1 MGPILGVAWPE
12 GTPCTPTR
20 ALGVDAPTTAHGV
33 AEKWTP
39 RVRRAS
45 RGPFEECWFG
55 PWGCLPGLLAAWNR
69 LRMGKSGQNGTM
81 KAWEGPTKNGLLG
94 ECTS

>member
-1 MGPILGVAWPE
+1 MGEILGVAWPE

-45 RGPFEECWFG
+45 RGPFEEYWFG
-55 PWGCLPGLLAAWNR
+55 PWGGLPALPAAWDR
-69 LRMGKSGQNGTM
+69 LRMAQDGQKRTR
-81 KAWEGPTKNGLLG
+81 KAWASPNQKRV
-94 ECTS
+94 S

>member
-1 MGPILGVAWPE
+1 MPVPPPAPEMADMAKWRKSWVMGPVLGVAWPE
-12 GTPCTPTR
+12 GTPCTPMR

-45 RGPFEECWFG
+45 RGPFEECW
-55 PWGCLPGLLAAWNR
+55 LGLLEAFQGLGVPWDR
-69 LRMGKSGQNGTM
+69 LRT
-81 KAWEGPTKNGLLG
+81 AY
-94 ECTS
+94 